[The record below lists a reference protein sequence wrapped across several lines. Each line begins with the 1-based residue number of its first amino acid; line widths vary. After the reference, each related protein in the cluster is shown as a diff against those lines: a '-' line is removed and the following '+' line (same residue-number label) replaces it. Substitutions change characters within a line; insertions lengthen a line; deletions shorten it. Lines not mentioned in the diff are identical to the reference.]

1 MPLRWPGLK
10 CCVLTLIGVVF
21 LIPPSAETQ
30 TNRGSVTLTGT
41 LSETVALSVAPGV
54 AALDAVSSGN
64 TVRITLPGTSADSD
78 IRVPLIVRSNTSFKI
93 SANVE
98 TTTTQLAQLS
108 VIDVRATGRMAS
120 PQAVNELNIP
130 QQFDLRRS
138 GDNAVGMDSINVSQ
152 PFLLVSGPRVSLGG
166 TLDSLQN
173 ALEITL
179 LIRLKPQPVP
189 GSPVHLT
196 FVATAGPPTQ

>member
-1 MPLRWPGLK
+1 MPSRWPGLK

-41 LSETVALSVAPGV
+41 VSETVALSVSPCV

-166 TLDSLQN
+166 TLESPQN

>member
-1 MPLRWPGLK
+1 MPSRWPGLK
-10 CCVLTLIGVVF
+10 CYVLTLIGVVF

-30 TNRGSVTLTGT
+30 TNRSSVTLTGT
-41 LSETVALSVAPGV
+41 VSESVALSVAPGL
-54 AALDAVSSGN
+54 AAMDVVSSGN
-64 TVRITLPGTSADSD
+64 TVRLTLPGTDVD
-78 IRVPLIVRSNTSFKI
+78 VRVPLIVRSNTSFKI

-108 VIDVRATGRMAS
+108 VIEVRATGRMAS
-120 PQAVNELNIP
+120 PQAVNELNVP
-130 QQFDLRRS
+130 QQFDLRRA
-138 GDNAVGMDSINVSQ
+138 GDNVAAMDLSAINVSQ

-166 TLDSLQN
+166 TLDSPQN

-189 GSPVHLT
+189 GSLVHLT